1 MTKLMDSNDVATI
14 LGVCQRQAT
23 TLMEKMEHIDIGTGK
38 KRSLR
43 VTEEALQS
51 WIESKTVTIRKPVYC
66 TASKIPR
73 KKGGKFINA
82 V

>member
-1 MTKLMDSNDVATI
+1 MTKLMDSNDVAMI

-43 VTEEALQS
+43 VTEEALQN
-51 WIESKTVTIRKPVYC
+51 WIESKTVMIRKPMFC
-66 TASKIPR
+66 STSKIPR
-73 KKGGKFINA
+73 KKGGRI
-82 V
+82 VVG